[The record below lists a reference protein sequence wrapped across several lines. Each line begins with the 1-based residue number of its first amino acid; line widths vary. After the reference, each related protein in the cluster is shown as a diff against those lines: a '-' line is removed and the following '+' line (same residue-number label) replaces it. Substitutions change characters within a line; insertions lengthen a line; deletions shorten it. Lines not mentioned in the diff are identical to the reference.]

1 MDVDSSATDPS
12 AKRRELGET
21 VLKHVAE
28 LRKRVA
34 ARVREVTAVTGREI
48 LGAGADVNVIISEA
62 SAHITRLRQI
72 LGGESG
78 ENLSG
83 DDLSVAVDRE
93 LRRVGGFVEQLRT
106 QMTEQ
111 LRLAETAE
119 RSLSDINRAAAQVGS
134 FAERAKML
142 SLNARIEA
150 SRVSVGAEGFAVI
163 ANEMK
168 ELSRSVAETNA
179 SIQQLASALV
189 ELLPSITRGASEMH
203 TRSQAFSAELGD
215 SMREMSARAR
225 QHRLEASEAVRDS
238 DRTLAKIVST
248 SQSALSHLQFE
259 DTVAQALMRLDA
271 IAAETEVTL
280 CRLFGLDSR
289 IQLVAKPTH
298 VELGGDKPVIDQAA
312 GDVMLF

>member
-1 MDVDSSATDPS
+1 MGIESHTAGKP
-12 AKRRELGET
+12 AQPGELGEI
-21 VLKHVAE
+21 VLRHVGE
-28 LRKRVA
+28 LRQRVA
-34 ARVREVTAVTGREI
+34 ARVREVTSVTGKEV
-48 LGAGADVNVIISEA
+48 LGAGSDVNVIIHEA
-62 SAHITRLRQI
+62 SEHISRLRQ
-72 LGGESG
+72 LLSGGSG
-78 ENLSG
+78 GSLPG
-83 DDLSVAVDRE
+83 DDLGMAVDRE
-93 LRRVGGFVEQLRT
+93 LGRVGGFVEQLRK
-106 QMTEQ
+106 QVTEQ

-119 RSLSDINRAAAQVGS
+119 RSLSDINRAATQVSS

-150 SRVSVGAEGFAVI
+150 SRISVGAEGFAVI

-179 SIQQLASALV
+179 SIQQMANALV

-203 TRSQAFSAELGD
+203 SRSQAFSVELGN
-215 SMREMSARAR
+215 SMREMSARAGER
-225 QHRLEASEAVRDS
+225 RLEVSEAVRES

-271 IAAETEVTL
+271 IAADTEVTL

-289 IQLVAKPTH
+289 IEKLAKPTH
-298 VELGGDKPVIDQAA
+298 HELGGDKPVIQQAA
-312 GDVMLF
+312 GDVVLF